1 MAAVGASPKMAAIGA
16 SPKMAASGTGLRGG
30 CRLCEAKEAASSE
43 GAMATNACGPP
54 SLSLLCGRAVSAH
67 MGALEDE
74 VWVLPGPIL
83 QGILP
88 LLNIYYLERI
98 EETAAKKGLST
109 QAIWHRLWDDVM
121 KTRPTGAESV
131 ACWRTKFLE
140 AFFAHV
146 LRGTLDLASD
156 RRLHDRRFSP
166 LLLGSRY
173 VTQLTVCNMLQGVAE
188 LVAPSNRRVLDNLAG
203 SLRTLKFRHLLFSD
217 LAAQRGLRLLLH
229 RLIHH
234 GAVGRVAMYSWPVP
248 ETSLFLLILT
258 VSAGFWQPER
268 GPGAPDVPCGL
279 CEASARAAAEGGPG
293 PTVRPVPP
301 GACRYSPG
309 NSDGPPVGARRDG
322 EDGRNPGLSGGA
334 FPGSSLGIF
343 PGTSGAS
350 SVGTST
356 GPRASGARVL
366 PGRSES
372 REEPPLPAGRDA
384 VRGPA
389 SASGRSPPAPPTQP
403 PSCKRS
409 SAVSA
414 LLSKPRK
421 RFKPA
426 SGHGCPSP
434 RVDPESNDLY
444 DFVFIVGKEEEG
456 RKERE
461 EEKGEEEEEE
471 EEDCVPLAPA
481 RGKEGRPD
489 RPPTRPAGPG
499 LGSPCCFRSVSALEL
514 FTVPLSTESSLTLCR
529 LLGSWVTLETLTLS
543 YNGLGSNIFHLLDG
557 LRALSRRADCRLHT
571 FHLSDL
577 FSPLPVLELVSCILR
592 VLPRLRALSVR
603 VDHPSQWDGP
613 REEEEED
620 PGVPARKAE
629 TPENSLQQLEVGFP
643 RGRLQGP
650 LLRSVFRVSRSL
662 QRLSLDSAVFQ
673 STQEFRLT
681 LQTLREW
688 NPRLKS
694 LSLHDMNLSDCQKEV
709 LFLLQNPAL
718 QEVTFAFCRLLEKHA
733 SQFLQEFVAV
743 LKANSTLKG
752 LRLPGN
758 RLGNSGL
765 LALADVFNEDSRS
778 TLCQLDISSNCIK
791 PDALLSFAKRLEAS
805 SSRRGGQPILSYLC
819 LFQNWLDQDPAL
831 AQEATRR
838 LRATC
843 VAIGDVWTTTRA
855 FTEYIGAT

>member
-1 MAAVGASPKMAAIGA
+1 MPPSRGQRRNGSVETADLPKMAAPEA
-16 SPKMAASGTGLRGG
+16 WPKMAAGGPGLRRGREAIEAEGTMAAGG
-30 CRLCEAKEAASSE
+30 
-43 GAMATNACGPP
+43 GGGGGPP
-54 SLSLLCGRAVSAH
+54 SLSLLCSRAVTAH
-67 MGALEDE
+67 MAALESE

-98 EETAAKKGLST
+98 EEAAAKKGLST
-109 QAIWHRLWDDVM
+109 QPIWHRLWDDVM

-156 RRLHDRRFSP
+156 GRLLDGRFSP

-173 VTQLTVCNMLQGVAE
+173 VSQLTVCNMLQGAAE
-188 LVAPSNRRVLDNLAG
+188 LVAPPNRGVLDNLAG

-217 LAAQRGLRLLLH
+217 LAAQRCLRRLLH

-234 GAVGRVAMYSWPVP
+234 GAVSRVAMYSWPVP
-248 ETSLFLLILT
+248 ETALFLLILT
-258 VSAGFWQPER
+258 MSAGFWQPER
-268 GPGAPDVPCGL
+268 GSPDSPCSL
-279 CEASARAAAEGGPG
+279 CEAGPG
-293 PTVRPVPP
+293 PTAAAVPL
-301 GACRYSPG
+301 
-309 NSDGPPVGARRDG
+309 GARRDSG
-322 EDGRNPGLSGGA
+322 EGGRTTGLSSGV
-334 FPGSSLGIF
+334 F

-350 SVGTST
+350 SIGVSPGSQ
-356 GPRASGARVL
+356 ASGARVF
-366 PGRSES
+366 PGQSES
-372 REEPPLPAGRDA
+372 RGEPPLPAGRDA
-384 VRGPA
+384 LRGPA
-389 SASGRSPPAPPTQP
+389 CATRRSPPPPPTPP

-409 SAVSA
+409 LPVSA
-414 LLSKPRK
+414 LPSEPCK
-421 RFKPA
+421 RFKPG
-426 SGHGCPSP
+426 SGHRCPSP
-434 RVDPESNDLY
+434 QVDPESNDLY

-456 RKERE
+456 RKEKE
-461 EEKGEEEEEE
+461 DEEEEEE
-471 EEDCVPLAPA
+471 EEDCVLLAPA
-481 RGKEGRPD
+481 RGKESW
-489 RPPTRPAGPG
+489 PAGPG
-499 LGSPCCFRSVSALEL
+499 LGSPCCFRSVSTLEL
-514 FTVPLSTESSLTLCR
+514 FTVPLSTESSLTLCH

-557 LRALSRRADCRLHT
+557 LRALSRQADCRLHT

-577 FSPLPVLELVSCILR
+577 FSPLPVLELVGCILR
-592 VLPRLRALSVR
+592 VLPRLRTLSVR
-603 VDHPSQWDGP
+603 VDHPSQWDGHGG
-613 REEEEED
+613 EEEED
-620 PGVPARKAE
+620 DGGDDPGAPAREVE

-643 RGRLQGP
+643 RGRPQGP

-662 QRLSLDSAVFQ
+662 EQLSLDSAVFQ
-673 STQEFRLT
+673 SAQEFRLT

-733 SQFLQEFVAV
+733 SQFLQELVAV

-765 LALADVFNEDSRS
+765 LALADVFSEDSRS
-778 TLCQLDISSNCIK
+778 NIGQLDISSNCIK
-791 PDALLSFAKRLEAS
+791 PGALLRFAKRLEAS
-805 SSRRGGQPILSYLC
+805 STRRGGQPILSYLC

-831 AQEATRR
+831 AQEAMRR

-843 VAIGDVWTTTRA
+843 VAISDAWTTTQA
-855 FTEYIGAT
+855 FTEYIRAM

>member
-434 RVDPESNDLY
+434 RVDPESNDL
-444 DFVFIVGKEEEG
+444 
-456 RKERE
+456 
-461 EEKGEEEEEE
+461 
-471 EEDCVPLAPA
+471 
-481 RGKEGRPD
+481 
-489 RPPTRPAGPG
+489 
-499 LGSPCCFRSVSALEL
+499 VSALEL